1 MYRISLLIGAV
12 SMLIALCSANPLEKK
27 DSLAGLGLNGIGGNS
42 PTCDAWISDK
52 MAETGLAVDDI
63 AKSKHGKQRLSKTN
77 SNNNNNN
84 DLFAFV
90 ICSDC
95 RS

>member
-1 MYRISLLIGAV
+1 MNRISLLIGAV
-12 SMLIALCSANPLEKK
+12 SMLIALCSANPLEKR

-63 AKSKHGKQRLSKTN
+63 AKSKRKIPAVIKLIKIIFFCF
-77 SNNNNNN
+77 
-84 DLFAFV
+84 FANL
-90 ICSDC
+90 
-95 RS
+95 